1 MVRNMITVR
10 QPPSCSRSTSLCLVL
25 SQTDCTLT
33 HHYDAMQWT
42 LLRKVSGVMFVF
54 SRQQKGKKS
63 VSNFDPEFTKEPCR
77 LSPVDHNVIAAIE
90 DEVFEGF
97 SFTNPQMFTA
107 S

>member
-1 MVRNMITVR
+1 MA
-10 QPPSCSRSTSLCLVL
+10 L
-25 SQTDCTLT
+25 
-33 HHYDAMQWT
+33 HHGQEHDHSKTASE
-42 LLRKVSGVMFVF
+42 VSGVMFVF

>member
-1 MVRNMITVR
+1 M
-10 QPPSCSRSTSLCLVL
+10 
-25 SQTDCTLT
+25 
-33 HHYDAMQWT
+33 
-42 LLRKVSGVMFVF
+42 
-54 SRQQKGKKS
+54 
-63 VSNFDPEFTKEPCR
+63 SNFDPEFTKEPCR